1 MHAAATM
8 AEPRELPLFAW
19 SQALRRDRARRRRL
33 CVRATLVAAGIGA
46 LAATIALP
54 PAPRLVWN
62 ASASAPIGL
71 YRVAPGAPVSTG
83 DMVVA
88 WLPAKA
94 RALAASRRYLPA
106 EVPAVKRVA
115 AGPGARVCAI
125 GDTIR
130 IDGRVSATRLRT
142 DRLGRPLPWWRGCH
156 VLGPDER
163 FLLMANSAASFDG
176 RYFGVSRT
184 ADIVGKATLL
194 WPR

>member
-1 MHAAATM
+1 MHAAVTM

-19 SQALRRDRARRRRL
+19 GERLRRDRAHRRRL
-33 CVRATLVAAGIGA
+33 CLRGALVALGIGA
-46 LAATIALP
+46 LTLTIVRP
-54 PAPRLVWN
+54 PLPRLVWN

-71 YRVAPGAPVSTG
+71 YRVMPGAPVSTG

-88 WLPAKA
+88 WLPADA
-94 RALAASRRYLPA
+94 RALAAHRRYLPA
-106 EVPAVKRVA
+106 NVPAVKRIA

-130 IDGRVSATRLRT
+130 IDGRAVATRLLA
-142 DRLGRPLPWWRGCH
+142 DRLGRPLPWWEGCH
-156 VLGPDER
+156 VLGRDER
-163 FLLMANSAASFDG
+163 FLLMAGSAASFDD

-184 ADIVGKATLL
+184 ADIVGKAVLL